1 MNIIIK
7 TGEVFNHIMN
17 LFGAPIIVPIIV
29 LIISIVMGVNWKKAL
44 NGSLYMA
51 VGLVLFNAVLGI
63 LLGSITPYINQ
74 MAANVGISLPYV
86 DVGWQGAAAI
96 VYSNR
101 LGYIYLVL
109 GLGVN
114 LLMFGL
120 KLTDTFQPTDI
131 WNYYQFVFWAVI
143 VQVVSGSF
151 WIGLAAAVFMN
162 LIVLLTADIIA
173 PSLQEFNGYENVTNT
188 SCPQG
193 GAAPA
198 IIFAWILRKL
208 GYKGNK
214 FNGENLS
221 GKLGA
226 FGNTITIG
234 LIVGFIIA
242 ILGSINKIG
251 QASTWGGILTT
262 ALTVA
267 GVMII
272 YPNVSSL
279 FVKGLVPLSNSM
291 NERVSKGSGKGRKY
305 FNVAM
310 DPAIFFGHSSN
321 LTAAMILIPIVFLIS
336 LFLPG
341 NKIMLLADIPAMPFM
356 TAVIIAIFRGDVL
369 MTVIFGAIHFSFCNI
384 FISDVSAAFTQAA
397 QAAGIANQ
405 VPAVAD
411 AFSQNLGVTV
421 FTVGSNPV
429 LYAVTKAF
437 SAEGMW
443 KWIGIAICIA
453 VYLLVFTLFRK
464 NRKKFWMAAGASEDF
479 LKERNLLD

>member
-1 MNIIIK
+1 MNFVVTI
-7 TGEVFNHIMN
+7 GEAFNHVMN

-29 LIISIVMGVNWKKAL
+29 LIISLVMRVNWKKAL
-44 NGSLYMA
+44 NGALYMA

-96 VYSNR
+96 VYSNQ

-114 LLMFGL
+114 LLMFAL

-143 VQVVSGSF
+143 VQMISGSF

-162 LIVLLTADIIA
+162 LVVLLTADIIA
-173 PSLQEFNGYENVTNT
+173 PSLQEFNGYENITNT

-208 GYKGNK
+208 KYKGNK
-214 FNGENLS
+214 FTGESIS

-226 FGNTITIG
+226 FGETITIG
-234 LIVGFIIA
+234 LIVGLIIA
-242 ILGSINKIG
+242 ILGSIHNIAL
-251 QASTWGGILTT
+251 ASTWGGIITT

-291 NERVSKGSGKGRKY
+291 NERVSKGNKDGRRY

-341 NKIMLLADIPAMPFM
+341 NKLMLLADIPAMPFM
-356 TAVIIAIFRGDVL
+356 TAVIIAIFKGDIL
-369 MTVIFGAIHFSFCNI
+369 MTVLFGAVHFSFCNI
-384 FISDVSAAFTQAA
+384 IISDVAAAFTEATKI
-397 QAAGIANQ
+397 AGVANQ
-405 VPAVAD
+405 VPAIAD
-411 AFSQNLGVTV
+411 AFSQNLGVAT

-429 LYAVTKAF
+429 LYVVTKAF
-437 SAEGMW
+437 SAQGLW
-443 KWIGIAICIA
+443 QVLGIVACIAI
-453 VYLLVFTLFRK
+453 YLLVFLLFRK
-464 NRKKFWMAAGASEDF
+464 NRKRFWMAAGASEAF
-479 LKERNLLD
+479 LREKNFID